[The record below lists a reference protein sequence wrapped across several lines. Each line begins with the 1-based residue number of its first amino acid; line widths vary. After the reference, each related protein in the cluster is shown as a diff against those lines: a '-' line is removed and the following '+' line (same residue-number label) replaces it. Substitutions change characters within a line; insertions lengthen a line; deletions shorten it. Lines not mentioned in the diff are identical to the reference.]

1 MKKFMLLAL
10 AALCVSAA
18 QAVTCTWNSSE
29 GAFAGFKKTN
39 GDTVTWAGE
48 FSITVNFTATS
59 TPETIFQLL
68 TANGAGK
75 AGEFRFNSNNNWS
88 GNTANFATYKGDDS
102 AVWMATNGD
111 FSNARVVSTD
121 GSKSN
126 TIKLTFNGYNDDN
139 NTYASVSYDII
150 FANGDQQTYT
160 ITNTLHSTGAIT
172 FGMEELA
179 WTSIATGEGVTI
191 NSMTLDAT
199 PVPEPTALALL
210 ALGVAGL
217 ALKRKVA

>member
-1 MKKFMLLAL
+1 MKKFMLFAF

-18 QAVTCTWNSSE
+18 QAVTYTWNSSD
-29 GAFAGFKKTN
+29 GAFAGFKNTN

-48 FSITVNFTATS
+48 FAITVNFTATS
-59 TPETIFQLL
+59 TPATVFQLL
-68 TANGAGK
+68 TANGANN
-75 AGEFRFNSNNNWS
+75 AGELRFNSNNWS
-88 GNTANFATYKGDDS
+88 GNTADFATYNRNNN
-102 AVWMATNGD
+102 AAWMKTNGD
-111 FSNARVVSTD
+111 FSTARVESAD

-126 TIKLTFNGYNDDN
+126 TIKLTFNDYNDDN
-139 NTYASVSYDII
+139 NTYASVTYDII

-160 ITNTLHSTGAIT
+160 MYKQNWSENIG

-191 NSMTLDAT
+191 NSMTLEAT

-217 ALKRKVA
+217 ALKRKIA